1 MIAGALLPARFCAE
15 DSSITFTAITVTA
28 KGQPHADPD
37 GDAQIG
43 SNDPAELPKRL
54 PDNRAS
60 VYIIE
65 MTVKK
70 EKLPMANSRHE
81 MILKLISEQ
90 EVPTQ
95 EALRDL
101 LREQGIQVTQAT
113 ISRDIRILGLRK
125 RRSAT
130 GVNHYIRGGIAA
142 TAPISLLKD
151 VVIKIDHAINTV
163 VLRCHPGSAQAACV
177 VLDRM
182 QLPEIVGTI
191 AGDDTIFIL
200 TRSEEQAEAMIRLL
214 KSQIWG

>member
-1 MIAGALLPARFCAE
+1 M
-15 DSSITFTAITVTA
+15 
-28 KGQPHADPD
+28 PH
-37 GDAQIG
+37 
-43 SNDPAELPKRL
+43 
-54 PDNRAS
+54 
-60 VYIIE
+60 
-65 MTVKK
+65 T
-70 EKLPMANSRHE
+70 RHE
-81 MILKLISEQ
+81 MILKLIAEN
-90 EVPTQ
+90 EVSTQ

-101 LREQGIQVTQAT
+101 LLENGISVTQAT

-130 GVNHYIRGGIAA
+130 GVNHYVRGGIPA

-151 VVIKIDHAINTV
+151 VVIKIDHAINTI

-182 QLPEIVGTI
+182 QVPEIVGTI

-200 TRSEEQAEAMIRLL
+200 TRSEEQAEALIKLL